1 MELAEL
7 TKYRD
12 DALRYLRVRGE
23 APRELRERVERVLTE
38 LSETLPPKHRYR
50 VFPLKQTSEGM
61 ALDGSAVTLTGELA
75 AKMLS
80 GCDTAVLLACTLG
93 AEFERRLR
101 AMEKRDMGEAAILD
115 ACASA
120 WVEHGCDLAEAE
132 IAERFAPRYLT
143 DRFSPGY
150 GDLPL
155 SLQPAVL
162 AALDAERR
170 LGVHAGESLLMI
182 PTKSVTAILGVS
194 DEPQPARV
202 RGCAYCSMN
211 KTCAYR
217 KGGKSCAV

>member
-1 MELAEL
+1 MDHMELE
-7 TKYRD
+7 KYQN

-23 APRELRERVERVLTE
+23 APVELRERVERVVAE
-38 LSETLPPKHRYR
+38 LAESLPPKYLYR
-50 VFPLKQTSEGM
+50 AFPIERTEAGVYLR
-61 ALDGSAVTLTGELA
+61 GSAITLGGELA
-75 AKMLS
+75 AKMLGS
-80 GCDTAVLLACTLG
+80 CDTAVLLVCTLG
-93 AEFERRLR
+93 AAFERRLR
-101 AMEKRDMGEAAILD
+101 ALESRDMGEAAILD

-120 WVEHGCDLAEAE
+120 CVERGCDLAEAE
-132 IAERFAPRYLT
+132 VAERFAPRYLT

-155 SLQPAVL
+155 ALQPAVL
-162 AALDAERR
+162 DVLDARRR

-182 PTKSVTAILGVS
+182 PSKSVTAILGVS

-217 KGGKSCAV
+217 KGGMSCGV